1 MANRN
6 GLAALGVVA
15 AMLVAPAA
23 RAADFDVDS
32 SHSQVQFAVKH
43 LAVSTVKGEFGKVTG
58 KVVWDAK
65 KPADTVIDV
74 TIDTSTVNTREAAR
88 DGHLKGPDFFDVEKF
103 PTATFKSKKVEAAG
117 KDKLKVHGELTLRGV
132 TRPVVLEVTGPSP
145 ETKSP
150 FGTTVIAASATG
162 KVNRKEFGMV
172 WNKALDSGG
181 LLVGEEVNLSID
193 VELVKKQEPAK

>member
-6 GLAALGVVA
+6 GLAALGLAA
-15 AMLVAPAA
+15 AMLAAPAT
-23 RAADFDVDS
+23 RAADFEVDS

-58 KVVWDAK
+58 KVVWDEK
-65 KPADTVIDV
+65 KPADTVIEV

-88 DGHLKGPDFFDVEKF
+88 DGHLKGADFFDVEKF
-103 PTATFKSKKVEAAG
+103 PTATFKSKKVEGAG
-117 KDKLKVHGELTLRGV
+117 KGKLKVHGELTLRGV
-132 TRPVVLEVTGPSP
+132 TRPVVLDVTGPSP
-145 ETKSP
+145 EIKSP

-162 KVNRKEFGMV
+162 EVNRKEFGMV

-181 LLVGEEVNLSID
+181 LLVGEEVNLSIE